1 MQSQRMVV
9 VGAGPVGSAVA
20 RRAAEQGSAVA
31 VVTRSGG
38 GPDIDGVRL
47 IALDERYVERIRAL
61 NAIATHHDPHLSP
74 EGLAQWQREKVEQW
88 RASTAQITPSV
99 PPVPERSTVLGAL
112 RPGGADDI
120 ALHAREREKVAALVG
135 AARSIESI
143 IASADRTRLAA
154 ILDGLETSEDVLSSS
169 QGDAILGERTDAV
182 FARLAEIDD
191 DARAI
196 AEAETAAAPGQAW
209 QQMFAETVENGVA
222 GVAAKSALY
231 RSDAAAYDLV
241 ASAEREIDAAAIERV
256 LRSIG

>member
-1 MQSQRMVV
+1 MLDFVGRGGD
-9 VGAGPVGSAVA
+9 GAG
-20 RRAAEQGSAVA
+20 
-31 VVTRSGG
+31 
-38 GPDIDGVRL
+38 
-47 IALDERYVERIRAL
+47 
-61 NAIATHHDPHLSP
+61 
-74 EGLAQWQREKVEQW
+74 
-88 RASTAQITPSV
+88 
-99 PPVPERSTVLGAL
+99 
-112 RPGGADDI
+112 
-120 ALHAREREKVAALVG
+120 
-135 AARSIESI
+135 RSIESI

>member
-120 ALHAREREKVAALVG
+120 ALHAREREKGAALVG
-135 AARSIESI
+135 AGRSIESI

-154 ILDGLETSEDVLSSS
+154 ILDGMETSEDVLSSS

-196 AEAETAAAPGQAW
+196 AEAETAAAPMPA
-209 QQMFAETVENGVA
+209 
-222 GVAAKSALY
+222 
-231 RSDAAAYDLV
+231 
-241 ASAEREIDAAAIERV
+241 
-256 LRSIG
+256 